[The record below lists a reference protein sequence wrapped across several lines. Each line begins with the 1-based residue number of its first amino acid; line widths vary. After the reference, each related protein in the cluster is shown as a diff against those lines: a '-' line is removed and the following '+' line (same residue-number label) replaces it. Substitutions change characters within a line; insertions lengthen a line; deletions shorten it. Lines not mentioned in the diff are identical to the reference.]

1 LRCQRPRG
9 IEGFLG
15 APCGVVAAGGKNLKA
30 ET

>member
-15 APCGVVAAGGKNLKA
+15 APCGVVAAGGK
-30 ET
+30 T